1 MEADRGFV
9 VGIGCLSSSAK
20 WLYFYPVT
28 LSDRESESEL
38 VLISDWLRPQGQARR
53 GAKPVPTV
61 PGVHAW
67 PGPRAPPKSELLT
80 IVLFSFLLVF
90 I

>member
-53 GAKPVPTV
+53 RVVAGSCWA
-61 PGVHAW
+61 A
-67 PGPRAPPKSELLT
+67 ASQAQ
-80 IVLFSFLLVF
+80 SFRNTRTMNAR
-90 I
+90 